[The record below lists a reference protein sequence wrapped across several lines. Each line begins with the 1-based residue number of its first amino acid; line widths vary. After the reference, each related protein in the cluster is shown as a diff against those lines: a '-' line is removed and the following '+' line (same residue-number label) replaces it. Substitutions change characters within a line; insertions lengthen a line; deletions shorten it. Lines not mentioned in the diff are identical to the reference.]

1 MLQYESLPLSHT
13 LSVSADEKRLDLLL
27 ALHQFPFS
35 FTFCSRRQSL
45 SVLSSQ
51 QFFLRS
57 MTYVVHFVRVMLQMS
72 SLGRPMVRPALYLTV
87 GGHHLIRQ

>member
-13 LSVSADEKRLDLLL
+13 LSVNADEKRLDLLL

-57 MTYVVHFVRVMLQMS
+57 MTYVVYTLCSGDAPDVFTWTADGS
-72 SLGRPMVRPALYLTV
+72 TCTV
-87 GGHHLIRQ
+87 TL